1 LWSVLSAALLTL
13 AQERLPYEGS
23 LPLPALLGRI
33 DAACILKSWKI
44 KGVLVCPWRGHL
56 KPCLWVEN
64 AYPCG
69 ILEVVRQPFR
79 THLAGMPPLAPRGM
93 TSGHNEGGLQF
104 AESRVYTFIPPL
116 VQDLEIPFAAPRGPF
131 FRINYLS
138 ELDAPGW
145 RTGLTDLLGR
155 PAPETFGA
163 WGCAVPRTG
172 FVLQPSEPIAAH
184 LQALRGGRVASA
196 PLGRIVLAP
205 YPFEP
210 RTGHFLQRVS
220 PPAPGCVAIGNP
232 DLRALEAGALSPHG
246 AYLFLHYGLFEEC
259 RRCLA
264 PRLLAPR
271 SP

>member
-1 LWSVLSAALLTL
+1 MWSFLSALLLVPT
-13 AQERLPYEGS
+13 QERLPYEGS
-23 LPLPALLGRI
+23 VPIPSLVGRI
-33 DAACILKSWKI
+33 DVGCLLKTWKI
-44 KGVLVCPWRGHL
+44 KGVLVCPWKGHL

-79 THLAGMPPLAPRGM
+79 THLAGIPGWVPRRM

-104 AESRVYTFIPPL
+104 AESRVFTFVPPL

-131 FRINYLS
+131 FRINYVS
-138 ELDAPGW
+138 ELDVPGW
-145 RTGLTDLLGR
+145 RTGFPDLIWNR
-155 PAPETFGA
+155 PADFFGA

-172 FVLQPSEPIAAH
+172 FVVQPSEVIASH
-184 LQALRGGRVASA
+184 LQALRGGRVAA
-196 PLGRIVLAP
+196 EPLGRIVLAP

-210 RTGHFLQRVS
+210 RTGHFLQRIE
-220 PPAPGCVAIGNP
+220 PAGPGCVSIGNA
-232 DLRALEAGALSPHG
+232 DLRGLEAGALSPHG

-259 RRCLA
+259 RRCLE
-264 PRLLAPR
+264 PRLLGPR